1 MMDVKKYLIYIAYA
15 GFIAVAVSAGALNVA
30 WLYIQEEFK
39 LPLSSIGILLALPA
53 VGRLL
58 VSFYS
63 GRLIKQ
69 FGVSQFLLGGSM
81 LAIVGMLG
89 FAFTPS
95 WALLVVA
102 SMVMDLGGSVLIN
115 GLNIFVASNYASS
128 RMNWLHA
135 SFGLG
140 ATIGPILITV
150 LVLDLG
156 LTWRAG
162 YVVMAGVV
170 AMFGGLMLITFKHW
184 QLPSSEV
191 EAKSKNGKTKN
202 ETQAVSNVSIFKMP
216 IVWFGVAIMALS
228 AGIETSTGQLSNSL
242 FVDGRGYDPRMVAT
256 WISLYWLSFTMGRF
270 ITGLVIDRIDHNL
283 FLRVSMIFAI
293 MGASLVWLNPSPA
306 LNFAGLALM
315 GFAMAPIAPT
325 IMGDTP
331 RRVGIER
338 APNMIGYQSTGAG
351 IGIAFFPAL
360 AGVLAEYISLEM
372 IGLFLIVLTVTMFIV
387 HELLNYQ
394 ERHEVV
400 YDNIE

>member
-1 MMDVKKYLIYIAYA
+1 MSHPKQYLIFIAYM
-15 GFIAVAVSAGALNVA
+15 GFIAVAISGGALNVA
-30 WLYIQEEFK
+30 WLYIQNEFE
-39 LPLSSIGILLALPA
+39 LPLSSIGILLAFPA
-53 VGRLL
+53 IARLI

-63 GRLIKQ
+63 GVLIKR
-69 FGVSQFLLGGSM
+69 FGVGNVLFGGS
-81 LAIVGMLG
+81 LLTFLGMIG
-89 FAFTPS
+89 FVLTPS

-102 SMVMDLGGSVLIN
+102 SIIIGLGNSGLIN
-115 GLNIFVASNYASS
+115 GLNTFVASNYASS

-140 ATIGPILITV
+140 ATMGPILITIV
-150 LVLDLG
+150 VLDLN
-156 LTWRAG
+156 LSWRAG
-162 YVVMAGVV
+162 YVVIAGVTV
-170 AMFGGLMLITFKHW
+170 GFGSLILLTLKHW
-184 QLPSSEV
+184 SLPSSDRSE
-191 EAKSKNGKTKN
+191 KSKNTPLSTSNEGGGK
-202 ETQAVSNVSIFKMP
+202 ML
-216 IVWFGVAIMALS
+216 IVWLGILIMVLS

-283 FLRVSMIFAI
+283 FLRVSMVFAI
-293 MGASLVWLNPSPA
+293 MGASLIWLNPSPT
-306 LNFAGLALM
+306 LSFAGLALM

-360 AGVLAEYISLEM
+360 AGILAEYISLEM
-372 IGLFLIVLTVTMFIV
+372 IGLFLIVLTVAMFIV
-387 HELLNYQ
+387 HELLNYE
-394 ERHEVV
+394 ERHEVA
-400 YDNIE
+400 YDNLE